1 MVSSQ
6 EPRSSISL
14 RDRHQMGG
22 QSMIYILSR
31 VLFSYEEWNYV
42 DCGTMCGTRDYCAKQ
57 NKPDSEIQVW
67 LASSYVK
74 NVGLKVKKKNRQ
86 TNLRKSSNKRRK
98 GSREGDGGGYMFVTH
113 KICA

>member
-1 MVSSQ
+1 
-6 EPRSSISL
+6 
-14 RDRHQMGG
+14 
-22 QSMIYILSR
+22 
-31 VLFSYEEWNYV
+31 
-42 DCGTMCGTRDYCAKQ
+42 
-57 NKPDSEIQVW
+57 
-67 LASSYVK
+67 VK